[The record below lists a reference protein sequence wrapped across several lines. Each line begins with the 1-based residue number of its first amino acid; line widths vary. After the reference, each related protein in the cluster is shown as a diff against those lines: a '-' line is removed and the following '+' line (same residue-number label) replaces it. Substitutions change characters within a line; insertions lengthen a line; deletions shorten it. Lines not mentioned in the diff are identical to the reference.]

1 VDQKK
6 QMEARHLRRMVGLFS
21 DPHRKAELFAMRA
34 CCNACNQATEALGL
48 TREVLAYYR
57 EKILLERALAAAQ
70 EREEAQAAAERAFAA
85 AQEREAA
92 AAAAAAAAVAA
103 PGHSASCAEPRQTCT
118 VS

>member
-1 VDQKK
+1 MQCHLHTYSILVVWECPRTLRAGSPLGSINGGDKCDEDK
-6 QMEARHLRRMVGLFS
+6 CVCARAYV
-21 DPHRKAELFAMRA
+21 RA
-34 CCNACNQATEALGL
+34 CVQMSQT
-48 TREVLAYYR
+48 